1 MNAPTKLDIARKTAR
16 LAVVSRQINK
26 VVQLQGPGTTQMDN
40 LRDELNTLQLEVNM
54 MRVCVASGD

>member
-54 MRVCVASGD
+54 MLMCVASND